1 MTMTDTPIWQLLLLG
16 VGLVLLLMWWGPGIK
31 AALKNPNKG
40 TAADWKG
47 LLLPIGAVIVFVVL
61 LVLLARS

>member
-1 MTMTDTPIWQLLLLG
+1 MTDMPTWQLLLLG
-16 VGLVLLLMWWGPGIK
+16 VALVLILLWMGPGIK
-31 AALKNPNKG
+31 AALRNPNKG
-40 TAADWKG
+40 SAEDWKG